1 MKIFLYSVTA
11 GLIITILLACTFE
24 NVKSDIS
31 DNVLR
36 LHILANSD
44 SEEDQALKL
53 LVRNKITEQAGQL
66 FEGVKNRNDAIAI
79 AQKNKDFIADI
90 AKSEIKRN
98 GFDYD
103 VSVEIGKTEFP
114 LRKYDNLMF
123 PAGEYEAVRV
133 KIGTAQGKNWW
144 CVMFPPL
151 CFVDASLG
159 NADEKSMAVLKN
171 SLSEESYLYMT
182 QSPKIKFKVAEI
194 FENIK
199 TAFAEQK

>member
-1 MKIFLYSVTA
+1 MKIFLYSATA

-53 LVRNKITEQAGQL
+53 SVRNKITEQAAHI
-66 FEGVKNRNDAIAI
+66 FEGAENRNDAIII
-79 AQKNKDFIADI
+79 AQKKRDFIEDI
-90 AKSEIKRN
+90 AKAEIKRQ

-103 VSVEIGKTEFP
+103 VTVEIGKSEFP
-114 LRKYDNLMF
+114 YRKYENLLF
-123 PAGEYEAVRV
+123 PAGEYESVKV
-133 KIGTAQGKNWW
+133 KIGAAEGQNWW

-159 NADEKSMAVLKN
+159 NADEKSMAILKN

-182 QSPKIKFKVAEI
+182 KAPKIKFKAAEI
-194 FENIK
+194 FESIK
-199 TAFAEQK
+199 TAFIK